1 MNLVD
6 DRHGF
11 KMDLIEDYHVCMCI
25 FELCSYILK

>member
-11 KMDLIEDYHVCMCI
+11 KMDLIEDYQFIMHI